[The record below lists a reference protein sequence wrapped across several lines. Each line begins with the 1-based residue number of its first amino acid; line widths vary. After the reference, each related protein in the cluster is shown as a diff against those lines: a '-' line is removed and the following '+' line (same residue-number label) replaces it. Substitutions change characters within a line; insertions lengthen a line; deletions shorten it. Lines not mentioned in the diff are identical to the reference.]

1 MGQHTKLDL
10 GIIRIGKHISVFW
23 DKHLP
28 DQPSEFHTNG
38 DILQVHDELLVETAE
53 EEKEQVSAILEKEMK
68 NAASLAV
75 SLEIDMHTGSNWY
88 EAK

>member
-1 MGQHTKLDL
+1 L
-10 GIIRIGKHISVFW
+10 
-23 DKHLP
+23 
-28 DQPSEFHTNG
+28 
-38 DILQVHDELLVETAE
+38 LQVHDELLVETAE

-75 SLEIDMHTGSNWY
+75 SLEIDMHIGSNWY